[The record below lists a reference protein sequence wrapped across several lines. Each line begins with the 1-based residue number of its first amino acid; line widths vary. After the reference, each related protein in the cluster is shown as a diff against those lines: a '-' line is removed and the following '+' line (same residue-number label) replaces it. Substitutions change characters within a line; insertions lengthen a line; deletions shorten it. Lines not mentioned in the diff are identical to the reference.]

1 MRAAYNRAEY
11 LNERGRRP
19 YSGGGVSE
27 EVQKQK
33 APAVRPGDQVT
44 RAFILRWHAWADAF
58 VAISLCPIKGRGRKG
73 GDEQGC
79 RRTGPVRY

>member
-1 MRAAYNRAEY
+1 VRAAYNRAEY

-19 YSGGGVSE
+19 NSGGGVSE

-44 RAFILRWHAWADAF
+44 RAFILRWHAWADA
-58 VAISLCPIKGRGRKG
+58 
-73 GDEQGC
+73 
-79 RRTGPVRY
+79 